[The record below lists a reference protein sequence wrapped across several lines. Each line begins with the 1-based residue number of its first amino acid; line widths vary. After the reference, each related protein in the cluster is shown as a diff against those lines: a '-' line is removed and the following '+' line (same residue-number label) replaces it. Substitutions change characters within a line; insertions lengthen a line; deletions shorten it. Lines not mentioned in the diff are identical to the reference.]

1 MKTTVETAQT
11 QIRASGKGSPTGSDW
26 LLLCSVSFEF
36 GSATSAKLP
45 QPDVWSNTDPSG
57 FVGVKLRA
65 TVKSH
70 DKHSDGVSCRIATSA
85 GERTSLGPHTW
96 YSRGLD
102 GTVAR
107 HLVVHVV
114 VHRHAMTRN
123 VSDWSPISKH
133 SLRKGCRSQFQ
144 SQCIRSSVSIV
155 VCE

>member
-65 TVKSH
+65 TVN
-70 DKHSDGVSCRIATSA
+70 I
-85 GERTSLGPHTW
+85 SLVTRQAFRWSLMSYRHL
-96 YSRGLD
+96 SRGENFSW
-102 GTVAR
+102 AP
-107 HLVVHVV
+107 H
-114 VHRHAMTRN
+114 
-123 VSDWSPISKH
+123 
-133 SLRKGCRSQFQ
+133 
-144 SQCIRSSVSIV
+144 IV
-155 VCE
+155 Q